1 MAKQKKEPIAER
13 RRKALYDHF
22 AAKRPSEIASFLIC
36 WLKKS
41 EVKYICEQEGI
52 DVK

>member
-1 MAKQKKEPIAER
+1 MAKTKKTPIAER

-22 AAKRPSEIASFLIC
+22 AAMRPSEIASFLIC
-36 WLKKS
+36 WLKTS

-52 DVK
+52 NVK